1 MQFQNWFIKNGQ
13 LLSETSKCTDLLNRD
28 QNITDFSEKIDK
40 IHWSAIWGFIWNFW
54 VGKSTLINNV
64 KEYRV
69 VNEENEKRIE
79 FDAWKYPDRKNL
91 WEWFVLDFAKQVD
104 DKIFEKIK
112 KEIDWE
118 QNKDKE
124 TLLKT
129 FWSALWTFLPWWN
142 IVSNLSHFF
151 KSSPARRVFE
161 IQDIFIKL
169 IEKIEEQ
176 RVVIVIEDVD
186 RSWDAWIYFLETL
199 KQFISNNNFWKDILV
214 IVPMWTNE
222 YYENIDSYLKPID
235 YFDFFEPKKPN
246 LENFIKNVFID
257 EIAENER
264 LFWPLKDF
272 LEWLFE
278 YYAKNINFRKLK
290 LILRKANQNHI
301 LMYWKY
307 NESFELDWRLNII
320 FESAKYIEH
329 NEEKESL
336 FNTCRNKWINS
347 SSLIWSYIYNLIWL
361 TKWNQN
367 RYYSSRWNTLF
378 EERYNESLKKHV
390 PELISSRI
398 PIKFWPGA
406 TDKEILWWRF
416 EIWSDLKHFVIPEK
430 YLEY

>member
-1 MQFQNWFIKNGQ
+1 MQFQNWFIKDGQ
-13 LLSETSKCTDLLNRD
+13 LLSETSKCADLLNRD

-40 IHWSAIWGFIWNFW
+40 IHWFTIWGFVWNFW

-64 KEYRV
+64 KEYRIA
-69 VNEENEKRIE
+69 NKKNEKRIE

-124 TLLKT
+124 TLVKT
-129 FWSALWTFLPWWN
+129 FWSALWTILPWWN

-161 IQDIFIKL
+161 IQDIFINL
-169 IEKIEEQ
+169 IEKIGEQ

-186 RSWDAWIYFLETL
+186 RSWDAGIYFLETL
-199 KQFISNNNFWKDILV
+199 KQFISNNNFWKNILV

-222 YYENIDSYLKPID
+222 YYDNIDSYLKPID

-257 EIAENER
+257 EIIKNER

-278 YYAKNINFRKLK
+278 YYTKDINFRKLK

-307 NESFELDWRLNII
+307 NESFELDWRLNIM
-320 FESAKYIEH
+320 FEVAKYIEH

-336 FNTCRNKWINS
+336 FNTCKNKWINS
-347 SSLIWSYIYNLIWL
+347 GSLIWSYIYNLIWL

-390 PELISSRI
+390 PELITSRI
-398 PIKFWPGA
+398 PIKFWPGV
-406 TDKEILWWRF
+406 TDKEIIWWRF
-416 EIWSDLKHFVIPEK
+416 EIWVDLKHFVIPEK